1 MNRVS
6 SNPARLVN
14 SLLTAFGKC
23 ILPSILGKPKMG
35 RMETVPQ
42 PPKLLMQLRD
52 RIRAKHYS
60 IRTEASYIDWARR
73 FILFHDKR
81 HPCDLGAAEVE
92 AFLTYLAVERGVS
105 ASTQNQAKSAL
116 LFLYKEV
123 LGIALPWLR
132 FSVWHKRTRV
142 PFVPM
147 RWRDGCARY

>member
-1 MNRVS
+1 
-6 SNPARLVN
+6 
-14 SLLTAFGKC
+14 
-23 ILPSILGKPKMG
+23 
-35 RMETVPQ
+35 
-42 PPKLLMQLRD
+42 MQLRD
-52 RIRAKHYS
+52 HPDHGLQHARQALQQYLARRVISR
-60 IRTEASYIDWARR
+60 ARR

-81 HPCDLGAAEVE
+81 HPRDLGAAEVE